1 MEFSIFLEIIAKTEF
16 FEKSQPQKLGNKIT
30 LEIVAPEG
38 AMGKIIGK
46 GGTMINSIMAETD
59 VQIKNNKQTFTVIG
73 SPKNVNLA
81 VSRIR
86 MIIKSHTQ
94 NQKKSK
100 ETVTKITCY

>member
-1 MEFSIFLEIIAKTEF
+1 M
-16 FEKSQPQKLGNKIT
+16 
-30 LEIVAPEG
+30 APEG

-46 GGTMINSIMAETD
+46 GRTMINSIMAETD
-59 VQIKNNKQTFTVIG
+59 VQITNKNRSFTVIG
-73 SPKNVNLA
+73 SRENVNLA

-100 ETVTKITCY
+100 ETLTKIKIQPQNLVIILRQA